1 MMNYLPFESPESTV
15 STCVIVPSAD
25 TNFYFFPNS
34 RVFLMSNDTW
44 IGLTLKHNMK
54 IPSPPGLRRC
64 ELREELFVLGTKGVL
79 LGWLSRVFHFPNPS
93 LLIGQSLGKESAQQ
107 DRIRFSWRRLPPTLH
122 ESVRAPVPTCR
133 NSLT

>member
-1 MMNYLPFESPESTV
+1 
-15 STCVIVPSAD
+15 
-25 TNFYFFPNS
+25 
-34 RVFLMSNDTW
+34 MSNDTW

-93 LLIGQSLGKESAQQ
+93 LLIGQSLGKESALQ
-107 DRIRFSWRRLPPTLH
+107 DRIRFSWRRLPPYVARIGACSRPNMPEFTDIRSWR
-122 ESVRAPVPTCR
+122 EY
-133 NSLT
+133 